1 MPAFKMKRFKTQPFG
16 LRRWGYTEFDDC
28 RMGSNRTSGLEESK
42 RRKIILGSKGGD
54 VSIKDK
60 GGTRSGNDRRQ
71 NHKPYTGIERRS
83 GRDRRKG
90 FDRRSGLARR
100 RTPNRRSNNSSWDGT
115 CIERRDI
122 FRR

>member
-1 MPAFKMKRFKTQPFG
+1 MAKNAGEVR
-16 LRRWGYTEFDDC
+16 
-28 RMGSNRTSGLEESK
+28 
-42 RRKIILGSKGGD
+42 
-54 VSIKDK
+54 IKDQ
-60 GGTRSGNDRRQ
+60 GGTRSGHDRRQ
-71 NHKPYTGIERRS
+71 NHEPYEGIERRS

-100 RTPNRRSNNSSWDGT
+100 RISDRRSKNGRWDGS

>member
-1 MPAFKMKRFKTQPFG
+1 
-16 LRRWGYTEFDDC
+16 
-28 RMGSNRTSGLEESK
+28 MGKNAGKVRIE
-42 RRKIILGSKGGD
+42 
-54 VSIKDK
+54 DK

-71 NHKPYTGIERRS
+71 DHTSYGGIERRS

-100 RTPNRRSNNSSWDGT
+100 RIPDRRSKDGSWDGS

-122 FRR
+122 FRS